1 MVMYLSN
8 IYNVLVFIKSKYKS
22 LLGSVCVCVCFN
34 VSVRDQ
40 FMLQRL
46 VVGCTGS
53 TLIVR
58 SDGTTANMFSHPGYV
73 TSLRKHILN
82 TLSTDTERLKL
93 FHSIKH
99 CPEPGSSSCHVL
111 LNAGGDG
118 LKDFPLTS
126 H

>member
-1 MVMYLSN
+1 MLIWIYGHVFVQYLQC
-8 IYNVLVFIKSKYKS
+8 FS
-22 LLGSVCVCVCFN
+22 LHQVQIQITVRECVCVSFN

-93 FHSIKH
+93 FHSAQSQEAALVM
-99 CPEPGSSSCHVL
+99 C
-111 LNAGGDG
+111 
-118 LKDFPLTS
+118 F
-126 H
+126 